1 VRSHTRRLTGEFIA
15 RWRQRHPRDRVTY
28 RDLGAEPPPPVT
40 QDWIAAA
47 FCAPDSRTPAMRSAL
62 EPSDRLIDEL
72 LAVDVLVLGVPM
84 YNFGIPATL
93 KAWIDQVVRIGRT
106 FLFEP
111 DDAAAPYKPLTVGKR
126 AIVIVAS
133 GDGGYEPGGA
143 LAPLNQVE
151 PYLRTVL
158 GFIGIR
164 DVDFVYVGND
174 EFGGERLARSLEQA
188 RGELAGHASL
198 TSSAYEPQPA
208 PGCARRADRS
218 SKGSTDTAA

>member
-93 KAWIDQVVRIGRT
+93 KA
-106 FLFEP
+106 
-111 DDAAAPYKPLTVGKR
+111 YKPLAVGKR

-198 TSSAYEPQPA
+198 TSSAYGPQPA